1 MATKKRN
8 KKYNPNKN
16 DDFIHPLEHQTGL
29 LIQYKNTIEKA
40 LSNNNFTIDNLVNE
54 GILIYRW
61 IYIVNQ
67 MQPDIDTTLVRDW
80 IENETA
86 KLININTNAELQDIE
101 NRKIKIHWQTRDI
114 LLAFV
119 DVAYKCIC
127 SIRSRLQYAKIF
139 NEAMIRSNIR
149 VKLLATHMSKFV
161 DDKYTA
167 EAMAD
172 CRRRIYKQEIEKQ
185 KRVGNKAFF
194 TDTGDIVYF
203 NKQQIQ
209 ELNIS

>member
-16 DDFIHPLEHQTGL
+16 DDFIHPLEHQTGV
-29 LIQYKNTIEKA
+29 IVQYKNTIENA
-40 LSNNNFTIDNLVNE
+40 LSSNSFTVNNLVNE
-54 GILIYRW
+54 GILCYRW

-67 MQPDIDTTLVRDW
+67 MQPDIDTDPIRDW

-86 KLININTNAELQDIE
+86 KLVNITTNAELQEIKH
-101 NRKIKIHWQTRDI
+101 RKIKIHWKIRDM

-139 NEAMIRSNIR
+139 NEAMIRS
-149 VKLLATHMSKFV
+149 
-161 DDKYTA
+161 YTK

-172 CRRRIYKQEIEKQ
+172 CRRRIHKQEIERQ
-185 KRVGNKAFF
+185 KKLGNKAFF
-194 TDTGDIVYF
+194 SDTGDIVYF
-203 NKQQIQ
+203 NEQQI
-209 ELNIS
+209 EKIKKDKLHA